1 MPKPVK
7 SSFLRISLSPERKY
21 FTEMANF
28 SALLTIALLLCST
41 LMCTAR
47 PDPAL
52 SASITIIDQAD
63 PCNMQE
69 KKIEG
74 KMDEEENCSADDED
88 CLMRRSL
95 VAHVDYI
102 YTQKQKKH

>member
-63 PCNMQE
+63 PCNME